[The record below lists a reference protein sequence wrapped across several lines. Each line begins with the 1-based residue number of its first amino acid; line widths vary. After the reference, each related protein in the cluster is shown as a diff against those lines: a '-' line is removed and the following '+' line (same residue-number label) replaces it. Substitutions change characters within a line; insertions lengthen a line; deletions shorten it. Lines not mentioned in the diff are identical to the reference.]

1 MTAKDNKPDL
11 DEMIDKGLEL
21 LEKQGS
27 EFETR
32 KEFLDLV
39 KRHGLAIWH
48 ALVGFILRDP
58 HEIKKYKDDTMPR
71 K

>member
-11 DEMIDKGLEL
+11 DSMIDKGLEL
-21 LEKQGS
+21 LEKQN
-27 EFETR
+27 EIEAK
-32 KEFLDLV
+32 KEFLNLV

-58 HEIKKYKDDTMPR
+58 GEIKKYNDTLP
-71 K
+71 KK